1 MTEQLSYSGAA
12 PIDDLIERER
22 NPHREPP
29 VRITGLMVQY
39 YHVCKRELWF
49 MSRGIDI
56 DRSTPNIQRGSY
68 TDETSFRDRR
78 QSFTIDG
85 RIALD
90 VLDDGDVM
98 EVKVSSSLEEPP
110 RMQLLYYLWYLDRIH
125 GVEKSG
131 VLAYPRER
139 SREQVE
145 LTEDTATEIEATLGG
160 IIDTVE
166 GDSPPPLEK
175 KPYCD
180 SCLYQD
186 ICWL

>member
-1 MTEQLSYSGAA
+1 MSPSSSYSDDER
-12 PIDDLIERER
+12 IDDLIESER
-22 NPHREPP
+22 TPHLEPP

-39 YHVCKRELWF
+39 YHVCRRELWF

-56 DRSTPNIQRGSY
+56 DRSTPNIQRGSH
-68 TDETSFRDRR
+68 TDETSYRDSRR
-78 QSFTIDG
+78 SFTIDG

-98 EVKVSSSLEEPP
+98 EVKVSSTLEEPP
-110 RMQLLYYLWYLDRIH
+110 RMQLLYYLWYLDRVH
-125 GVEKSG
+125 GIEKSG

-139 SREQVE
+139 EREQVE
-145 LTEDTATEIEATLGG
+145 LTTEAATKVEESLAG
-160 IIDTVE
+160 IINVVE
-166 GDSPPPLEK
+166 AESPPPLEK

-180 SCLYQD
+180 ACLYQD